1 MGGFP
6 EEWPPA
12 PAVTRA
18 CLGSNGGWRPRP
30 NSGGYVSIPGREA
43 FGSGR
48 EMLAFAEDV
57 ARQDGWA
64 RMALSA
70 CELEQGAI
78 SLYRKFGVSVH
89 KSFAGSDPSAHSAVG
104 FDGFSL
110 KRIYDEASAAGL
122 LRCSMMAL
130 IHGHPVEQP
139 RREIVVAAVVIGGA
153 LHLKK
158 WLGA

>member
-1 MGGFP
+1 MKLKSLIEGSRPRGRLSRRMAA
-6 EEWPPA
+6 W

-70 CELEQGAI
+70 YELEQGAI

-89 KSFAGSDPSAHSAVG
+89 KSFAGSDPSAQFG
-104 FDGFSL
+104 GG
-110 KRIYDEASAAGL
+110 I
-122 LRCSMMAL
+122 
-130 IHGHPVEQP
+130 
-139 RREIVVAAVVIGGA
+139 RRFQFEKN
-153 LHLKK
+153 L
-158 WLGA
+158 W

>member
-1 MGGFP
+1 MKLKSLIERSRPRGRLSRRM
-6 EEWPPA
+6 A
-12 PAVTRA
+12 ACPAVTRA

-70 CELEQGAI
+70 CELEQGESRSIANSGYRCIKASPGAI
-78 SLYRKFGVSVH
+78 H
-89 KSFAGSDPSAHSAVG
+89 Q
-104 FDGFSL
+104 
-110 KRIYDEASAAGL
+110 RI
-122 LRCSMMAL
+122 
-130 IHGHPVEQP
+130 
-139 RREIVVAAVVIGGA
+139 
-153 LHLKK
+153 
-158 WLGA
+158 

>member
-1 MGGFP
+1 MFGLERQDAITAELRRIRVDSQALGF
-6 EEWPPA
+6 W
-12 PAVTRA
+12 
-18 CLGSNGGWRPRP
+18 
-30 NSGGYVSIPGREA
+30 Y
-43 FGSGR
+43 GR

-110 KRIYDEASAAGL
+110 KRIYDGTSACRAIAL
-122 LRCSMMAL
+122 LDDGPYSWPS
-130 IHGHPVEQP
+130 G
-139 RREIVVAAVVIGGA
+139 
-153 LHLKK
+153 
-158 WLGA
+158 